1 VNEPVRRASSA
12 GIPANEQKGEDMDSA
27 SDLAT
32 AVTWFSLV
40 AGSICLAVGLVV
52 AIIEALR
59 HREVSKEAK
68 DAVQAAVSK
77 AKQTPSGED
86 LAAQGAIGDTMESL
100 AKLATALKDLDVGT
114 RILVL
119 GVALYAIA
127 GIAAGLDSVA
137 AAVDSST
144 GSDESVVLNIVTD

>member
-1 VNEPVRRASSA
+1 
-12 GIPANEQKGEDMDSA
+12 MDSA
-27 SDLAT
+27 SDLAA

-52 AIIEALR
+52 AIVETLR

-68 DAVQAAVSK
+68 DAVQAAVATAKEGK
-77 AKQTPSGED
+77 AET

-144 GSDESVVLNIVTD
+144 GSEESVVLNIVTD

>member
-1 VNEPVRRASSA
+1 
-12 GIPANEQKGEDMDSA
+12 MDSA

-40 AGSICLAVGLVV
+40 AGSICLGVGLVV

-68 DAVQAAVSK
+68 NAVQAAVSK
-77 AKQTPSGED
+77 ATQTPSGED

-100 AKLATALKDLDVGT
+100 AKLATALKDLDIGT

-127 GIAAGLDSVA
+127 GVAAGLDSVA

-144 GSDESVVLNIVTD
+144 GSDESIVLNIATD